1 VSYRTTRHHPTKG
14 ERTLDAQYYPLGGDE
29 PEAPHADAIDVGDT
43 AVDRSDDQ
51 GGVVAV
57 LRDVT
62 DRENRSRQLRAV
74 DRVLQHNIRND
85 LTLIRGHADTIRSE
99 GSAEMARSAD
109 VIREHADDLLTTS
122 EKSRAVTEIPSDP
135 PRQRPIDVADV
146 VDTVVRSAVGSHPG
160 ARIERR
166 VPPTA
171 TAFAT
176 SDIDR
181 AIEELVRNAI
191 EHSDRATPDVTL
203 AVDARGDRV
212 LVRVSDDGPGI
223 SKMDRDVVET
233 GATREALYHGSGLR
247 LWVVYWIA
255 RRSGGSVTAE
265 DAEPRG
271 TRATMSLPAYYEPDR
286 RAERAVRA
294 GRRLANGRRAGRRRA
309 GR

>member
-1 VSYRTTRHHPTKG
+1 MSYRTTRHHPTKG

-85 LTLIRGHADTIRSE
+85 L
-99 GSAEMARSAD
+99 
-109 VIREHADDLLTTS
+109 
-122 EKSRAVTEIPSDP
+122 
-135 PRQRPIDVADV
+135 
-146 VDTVVRSAVGSHPG
+146 
-160 ARIERR
+160 
-166 VPPTA
+166 
-171 TAFAT
+171 
-176 SDIDR
+176 
-181 AIEELVRNAI
+181 NAI

-233 GATREALYHGSGLR
+233 GATTEALYHGSGLG